1 MDKSPLRN
9 DGRVVEHL
17 ELVYPIAN
25 RFAKATGQ
33 DRDDLIQVGR
43 LGLIRAAARFNSS
56 MTTPFQV
63 FARPHIRGA
72 ILHYLRDSIGLIRLP
87 RTVQEQA
94 QRALKRQRCSDDITR
109 TNRLISSAEE
119 QQAVH
124 AYSQRNRWIDLN
136 DCPQMDRLEEVTDG
150 IDKLISS
157 EHQRVI
163 AKCWMS
169 LNNEQKRCIK
179 AVIVEGRSLR
189 DTAQMLNRSAMTV
202 QRRVKSGLRQL
213 SVQCRDAGVTGGRE
227 STL

>member
-1 MDKSPLRN
+1 MDKSPVRN

-136 DCPQMDRLEEVTDG
+136 DCPQMDLS
-150 IDKLISS
+150 LI
-157 EHQRVI
+157 HI
-163 AKCWMS
+163 
-169 LNNEQKRCIK
+169 
-179 AVIVEGRSLR
+179 
-189 DTAQMLNRSAMTV
+189 
-202 QRRVKSGLRQL
+202 
-213 SVQCRDAGVTGGRE
+213 
-227 STL
+227 